1 MAWCNILGTTRLDFG
16 IISIQHFLTD
26 LPLLR
31 SDIDIVNFADDNTY
45 YRNKM
50 L

>member
-26 LPLLR
+26 LPL
-31 SDIDIVNFADDNTY
+31 DIDIVNFADDNTY